1 MAQINADSVYS
12 FCINLRYMRAQIVNC
27 ILIIPFYFAIMA
39 HHHHNHSHEVK
50 IKGSNQNIFVAG
62 IVLNLLFVVAE
73 LIAGFATNS
82 MALLSDAGHNA
93 GDVISLV
100 LSLVSFWIAGKKSS
114 AVFTYGYKKTTV
126 LAALANAVI
135 LLIAVGIIGFESVHR
150 LLVKEEA
157 VQGNVIAWI
166 AALGIVINAASALLF
181 YKAQKNE
188 LNARGAYLHL
198 LSDALVSVG
207 VVASGIII
215 SYTHWYW
222 LDAAVGLVVMIII
235 LVSTW
240 QLLKDSFKM
249 SVDAV
254 PSGMELDKI
263 KDVIA
268 NINNVTA
275 VHHVHV
281 WAISTTENAL
291 TAHVIIN
298 EALLFNEKLDVIDE
312 IKHELHHQNIQHATI
327 EMESSEVALLHQS
340 KNIV

>member
-1 MAQINADSVYS
+1 
-12 FCINLRYMRAQIVNC
+12 
-27 ILIIPFYFAIMA
+27 MA
-39 HHHHNHSHEVK
+39 HHHHHDHSHEVNV
-50 IKGSNQNIFVAG
+50 KGSNQKIFVAG

-93 GDVISLV
+93 SDVASLV

-114 AVFTYGYKKTTV
+114 AVFTYGFKKTTV

-135 LLIAVGIIGFESVHR
+135 LLIAVGIIGYESVHR

-198 LSDALVSVG
+198 LSDAVVSAG
-207 VVASGIII
+207 VVISGVII

-222 LDAAVGLVVMIII
+222 LDAAVGLLVMIVI
-235 LVSTW
+235 LISTW

-263 KDVIA
+263 KEVMA
-268 NINNVTA
+268 NVKGVTG
-275 VHHVHV
+275 VHHVHL
-281 WAISTTENAL
+281 WAMSTTENAL
-291 TAHVIIN
+291 TAHVSIS
-298 EALLFNEKLDVIDE
+298 EALSFKEKLDVIGE
-312 IKHELHHQNIQHATI
+312 IKHELHHQNIQHSTI
-327 EMESSEVALLHQS
+327 ELESTEVTSLHEH
-340 KNIV
+340 K

>member
-1 MAQINADSVYS
+1 
-12 FCINLRYMRAQIVNC
+12 
-27 ILIIPFYFAIMA
+27 MA
-39 HHHHNHSHEVK
+39 HHHHHDHSHEVNLQ
-50 IKGSNQNIFVAG
+50 GSNQKIFVAG
-62 IVLNLLFVVAE
+62 IVLNLLFVIVE
-73 LIAGFATNS
+73 LIAGFSTNS

-93 GDVISLV
+93 GDVASLV

-114 AVFTYGYKKTTV
+114 AVFTYGFKKTTV

-135 LLIAVGIIGFESVHR
+135 LLIAVGIIGYESVHR
-150 LLVKEEA
+150 LFIKEEA

-166 AALGIVINAASALLF
+166 AAFGIIINAASALLF

-198 LSDALVSVG
+198 LSDALVSAG
-207 VVASGIII
+207 VVVSGIII

-222 LDAAVGLVVMIII
+222 LDAAVGLLVMIVI
-235 LVSTW
+235 LISTW

-268 NINNVTA
+268 NVEGVTG

-281 WAISTTENAL
+281 WAMSTTENAL
-291 TAHVIIN
+291 TAHVNIS
-298 EALLFNEKLDVIDE
+298 EVLSFKEKLDVISE
-312 IKHELHHQNIQHATI
+312 IKHELQHQNIQHSTI
-327 EMESSEVALLHQS
+327 ELESTDVTSLHPF
-340 KNIV
+340 K